1 MENIEKNYN
10 YFKKNKEVLIKKY
23 PNQYIVISN
32 EKVLFN
38 SKNKEEAIEF
48 LKKLTPGTYILQKC
62 DVKEEN
68 GIQMFH
74 TRVSF

>member
-1 MENIEKNYN
+1 M
-10 YFKKNKEVLIKKY
+10 
-23 PNQYIVISN
+23 ISN